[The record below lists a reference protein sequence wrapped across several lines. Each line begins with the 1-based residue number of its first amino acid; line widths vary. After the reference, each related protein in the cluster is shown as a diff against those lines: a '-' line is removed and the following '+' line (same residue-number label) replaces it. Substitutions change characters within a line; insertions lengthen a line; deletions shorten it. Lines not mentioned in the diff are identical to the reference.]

1 MVGKLDGM
9 VTAAVVIDSTFKTYS
24 SSAQSVNSTEQ
35 IKPVD
40 SKQQPSASMLKTQAP
55 PPKAQDP
62 LKPQEPKTLAQKA
75 EEDKKEQESRL
86 QPGTM
91 PEESVKEVVDA
102 VNKLMKENRVNLK
115 FAYDKEVE
123 ILNVKV
129 IDPET
134 KKVLREFPPEE
145 MIENMKKAREWL
157 GALID
162 KAI

>member
-40 SKQQPSASMLKTQAP
+40 SKQPSASALKTQAP

-62 LKPQEPKTLAQKA
+62 LKAQEPKTLAQKA

-123 ILNVKV
+123 MLNVKV

>member
-24 SSAQSVNSTEQ
+24 SSNAQSVNSTEQ

-40 SKQQPSASMLKTQAP
+40 SKQQSSASALKTQAP
-55 PPKAQDP
+55 PPKTQDP
-62 LKPQEPKTLAQKA
+62 LKAQEPKTLAQKA
-75 EEDKKEQESRL
+75 EEDKEQAQR
-86 QPGTM
+86 PGTM
-91 PEESVKEVVDA
+91 NEESVKEVVDA
-102 VNKLMKENRVNLK
+102 VNKLMKDNRVNLK
-115 FAYDKEVE
+115 FSYDKEVE
-123 ILNVKV
+123 MLNVKV

>member
-24 SSAQSVNSTEQ
+24 SNAQSVNSTEQ
-35 IKPVD
+35 IKPVN
-40 SKQQPSASMLKTQAP
+40 SKQQSSASDLKTQSP
-55 PPKAQDP
+55 PPKAQDS
-62 LKPQEPKTLAQKA
+62 LKAQDPKTAQKT
-75 EEDKKEQESRL
+75 EEEKQEQAKRL
-86 QPGTM
+86 GTM
-91 PEESVKEVVDA
+91 NEESVKEVVDA

-123 ILNVKV
+123 MLNVKV

>member
-24 SSAQSVNSTEQ
+24 NSAQSVNSTEQ

-40 SKQQPSASMLKTQAP
+40 SKQSSASALKTQAP
-55 PPKAQDP
+55 PPKTQDSLKAQDP
-62 LKPQEPKTLAQKA
+62 QTAQKA

-123 ILNVKV
+123 MLNVKV